1 MMNFLLSYVNLCLDV
16 TVSEAYLPTL
26 MVLNIAN
33 FPALPAPPPQIPLIL
48 LYFSYRAYSFITH
61 CLLTF

>member
-1 MMNFLLSYVNLCLDV
+1 MLPS
-16 TVSEAYLPTL
+16 SEAYLPTL

-48 LYFSYRAYSFITH
+48 LYFFPIELI
-61 CLLTF
+61 LL